1 LSLKINIMKETIG
14 LLLVLMLTGAT
25 MQTRAQHPDNISL
38 LNMHTL
44 GVSGPAVRAQR
55 DFLKWE
61 GNRKGEQWYKI
72 ADGFLAEF
80 QETGHSCMVYYDDKG
95 YWSASIRTLVEKDL
109 PVEVRRLVRS
119 TYLDYAI
126 SWVKE
131 IKKGNALVYNVRI
144 EDDTS
149 WKELLIQDDEIREWK
164 VFDKR

>member
-1 LSLKINIMKETIG
+1 MKETIC
-14 LLLVLMLTGAT
+14 LLLGLMLTGASMRT
-25 MQTRAQHPDNISL
+25 QAQNPDVSL

-44 GVSGPAVRAQR
+44 GTSGAAVRAQR
-55 DFLKWE
+55 DFLKRE
-61 GNRKGEQWYKI
+61 GDHKGERWYKI
-72 ADGFLAEF
+72 SDGFLADFE
-80 QETGHSCMVYYDDKG
+80 ETGHSCSVYYDEQG
-95 YWSASIRTLVEKDL
+95 RWSGSIRVLGEKEL
-109 PVEVRRLVRS
+109 PVEIRRLVRS